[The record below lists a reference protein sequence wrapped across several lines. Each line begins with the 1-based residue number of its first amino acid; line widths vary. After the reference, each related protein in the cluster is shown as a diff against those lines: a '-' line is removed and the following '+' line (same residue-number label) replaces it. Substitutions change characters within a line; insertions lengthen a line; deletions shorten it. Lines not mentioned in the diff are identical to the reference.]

1 MPSAQTFTRK
11 FKLYQLSVQLFIR
24 CFLLMTV
31 VAGCGGL
38 YSCAAYAQT
47 PTVTAEPEAANAEPQ
62 PVDFRTSKEVHEF
75 IDFMVSR
82 HGFDR
87 SELETIFSQVQFN
100 AQTIQLIKPAPV
112 TKLKNWESYRA
123 RFIEPIR
130 IKAGVEFWTKNAA
143 ALKRAEKIY
152 GVPAQIIVGIVG
164 IETLYGKNVG
174 KFRVLDVLS
183 TLSFAYPDTP
193 NRESRM
199 AYFLGELE
207 QTLLFARES
216 GIDPFGLIG
225 SYAGAIGWGQFMPS
239 SIRQYGVD
247 FDGDGKIDLRN
258 SPADA
263 IGSIAN
269 FLSQHGWETGLPL
282 AFPATIVNEHPEN
295 WIAKELEATY
305 TLQQLAEVAVPTLK
319 NTPTQP
325 LYGLIDLQNGEN
337 PTEYWLA
344 THNFFAITKYNR
356 SYFYAMSVIE
366 LGKAVCHAK
375 FAKKSCD

>member
-1 MPSAQTFTRK
+1 MPSAQIIARK
-11 FKLYQLSVQLFIR
+11 PNHIQRIFQISARILVLIALAFGSCSSAFADEPKITVDADVQPI
-24 CFLLMTV
+24 
-31 VAGCGGL
+31 
-38 YSCAAYAQT
+38 
-47 PTVTAEPEAANAEPQ
+47 
-62 PVDFRTSKEVHEF
+62 DFRTSKEVNDF
-75 IDFMVSR
+75 IDFMVTR
-82 HGFDR
+82 HGFSR
-87 SELETIFSQVQFN
+87 TELEIVFSQVQFS
-100 AQTIQLIKPAPV
+100 AQSIQLIKPAPP
-112 TKLKNWESYRA
+112 TKLKNWEAYRA

-130 IKAGVEFWTKNAA
+130 IKAGVEFWTKYAA
-143 ALKRAEKIY
+143 TLNRAEKEY
-152 GVPAQIIVGIVG
+152 GVPAQIIVGIIG

-193 NRESRM
+193 TRESRM
-199 AYFLGELE
+199 AYFLSELE
-207 QTLLFARES
+207 QSLLFARES
-216 GIDPFGLIG
+216 GIDPFSLIG

-258 SPADA
+258 SPEDA
-263 IGSIAN
+263 IGSVAN

-282 AFPATIVNEHPEN
+282 VFPATIVNDHPEDML
-295 WIAKELEATY
+295 AKELNATF
-305 TLQQLAEVAVPTLK
+305 TLQQLADVAVPTLK
-319 NTPTQP
+319 STPAQP
-325 LYGLIDLQNGEN
+325 LYGLIDLQNGEK

-375 FAKKSCD
+375 FPHISCD

>member
-1 MPSAQTFTRK
+1 MPSAQNFTRK
-11 FKLYQLSVQLFIR
+11 FQLDQLSVQILI
-24 CFLLMTV
+24 LISVMS
-31 VAGCGGL
+31 GCGGL
-38 YSCAAYAQT
+38 NCGAAFADEPKIAT
-47 PTVTAEPEAANAEPQ
+47 EAEVQ
-62 PVDFRTSKEVHEF
+62 PIDFRTAKEVSDF

-87 SELETIFSQVQFN
+87 TELETIFSQVQFN
-100 AQTIQLIKPAPV
+100 AQTVQLVKPAPV
-112 TKLKNWESYRA
+112 TKPKNWQAYRA

-130 IKAGVEFWTKNAA
+130 VKAGVEFWTKNANT
-143 ALKRAEKIY
+143 LNRAEKEY
-152 GVPAQIIVGIVG
+152 GVPAQIIVGIIG
-164 IETLYGKNVG
+164 IETLYGKHVG

-183 TLSFAYPDTP
+183 TLSFAYPADTP

-207 QTLLFARES
+207 QSLLFARES
-216 GIDPFGLIG
+216 GIDPFSLVG
-225 SYAGAIGWGQFMPS
+225 SYAGAIGLGQFMPS

-258 SPADA
+258 SAADA

-282 AFPATIVNEHPEN
+282 TFPATIVNEHPEN
-295 WIAKELEATY
+295 MLTKELDATY
-305 TLQQLAEVAVPTLK
+305 TLQQLADVAVPSLK

-337 PTEYWLA
+337 PTEYWLV
-344 THNFFAITKYNR
+344 TNNFFAITKYNR

-375 FAKKSCD
+375 FANNSCD